1 MIACLIFNRGV
12 YPANIIKLIIEAQFK
27 NKIIEFDEK
36 NSSLNFY
43 IYNVDLFKV
52 LQLMDQFEIA
62 KLSLMYGCGFGF
74 SKSEAK
80 KYANMK
86 LLVNKSKWIF

>member
-1 MIACLIFNRGV
+1 MIACLFFNRSV

-27 NKIIEFDEK
+27 NKIIELDEK
-36 NSSLNFY
+36 NNSLNFY
-43 IYNVDLFKV
+43 VYNVDLFKV

-62 KLSLMYGCGFGF
+62 NLSLMYGYGLGF

-80 KYANMK
+80 KYANKK
-86 LLVNKSKWIF
+86 LLVNKS